1 MLDPNNEL
9 TLFIHDTLRFIS
21 AFITPISES
30 APHIYLSA
38 LYRQRCS
45 WLVRW
50 KGRNLDI
57 VVIPW
62 ITSYLEMSTGQ
73 VYEQESRDLDVQRKR
88 AFKFKASQASNLERQ
103 QYYHLSL
110 QIPYTAA
117 WLSSEVVVS
126 QNSTHW
132 FGSHHLSRV
141 SIAAGWF
148 LAKPE
153 LGSVSWHP
161 PYNQKSP
168 ARRESG
174 DIGIHHLKQHVRL
187 RCTIHRISQFD
198 QNPSWI
204 CPIEDPLSYINPI
217 EAMLLRQWSW

>member
-73 VYEQESRDLDVQRKR
+73 VYERESRDLDVQRKR

-103 QYYHLSL
+103 QYYHVITCPCKSR
-110 QIPYTAA
+110 T
-117 WLSSEVVVS
+117 WLPGCHPKWLYPIIQHTDSVVTV
-126 QNSTHW
+126 
-132 FGSHHLSRV
+132 F
-141 SIAAGWF
+141 
-148 LAKPE
+148 PE
-153 LGSVSWHP
+153 
-161 PYNQKSP
+161 
-168 ARRESG
+168 
-174 DIGIHHLKQHVRL
+174 
-187 RCTIHRISQFD
+187 
-198 QNPSWI
+198 
-204 CPIEDPLSYINPI
+204 CP
-217 EAMLLRQWSW
+217 